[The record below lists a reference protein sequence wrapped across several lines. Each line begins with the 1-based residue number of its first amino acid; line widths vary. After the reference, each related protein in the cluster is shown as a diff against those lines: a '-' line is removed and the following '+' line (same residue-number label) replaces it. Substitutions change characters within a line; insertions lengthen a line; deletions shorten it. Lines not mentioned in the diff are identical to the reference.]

1 MVSVTD
7 VSDDTPGIRRD
18 KSPTVS
24 YSRRPLNTM
33 LRAGM
38 ALVAYLGLK
47 QKKSPPLVANETAK
61 ANCMKSDTL

>member
-1 MVSVTD
+1 MSGTD
-7 VSDDTPGIRRD
+7 VSDDTPGVRRD

-24 YSRRPLNTM
+24 YSKRPLNTM

-47 QKKSPPLVANETAK
+47 QKKCTPLVTK
-61 ANCMKSDTL
+61 RR